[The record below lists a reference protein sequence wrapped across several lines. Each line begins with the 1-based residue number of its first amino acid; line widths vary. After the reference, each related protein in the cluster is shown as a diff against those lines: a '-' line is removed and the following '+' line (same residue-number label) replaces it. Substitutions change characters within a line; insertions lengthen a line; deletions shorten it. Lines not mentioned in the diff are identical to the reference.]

1 MGREQGTADARG
13 LLMVPPALHEEL
25 VRSDAERQVI
35 REKMAD
41 HWRHVSTE
49 LLGLL
54 RNVGECDLG
63 LYATFSEWVENACAY
78 WATQQ
83 TISGRRSR
91 KLRDAYA
98 NVLAKD
104 YRKWASDWESKNGK
118 KLGGL
123 VYAI

>member
-63 LYATFSEWVENACAY
+63 LYVTFSEWVENACAY

-83 TISGRRSR
+83 TISGRRSPQTTR
-91 KLRDAYA
+91 RICQCVGERLQEMG
-98 NVLAKD
+98 V
-104 YRKWASDWESKNGK
+104 G
-118 KLGGL
+118 LG
-123 VYAI
+123 IQKR